1 MLFSMI
7 INTSMLNMIHYLV
20 SFIFIIEWFTIYM
33 SISFQYN
40 LLCKVQ
46 WWDVWNR
53 VLNVIIRVLY
63 SSHLKGYC
71 SVHTD
76 EKSHDV
82 TDAVAIAFHTAVSC
96 GKCVLKGA
104 G

>member
-1 MLFSMI
+1 MI
-7 INTSMLNMIHYLV
+7 IG
-20 SFIFIIEWFTIYM
+20 
-33 SISFQYN
+33 
-40 LLCKVQ
+40 
-46 WWDVWNR
+46 
-53 VLNVIIRVLY
+53 VLY

-76 EKSHDV
+76 EKSRDV

-96 GKCVLKGA
+96 GKRALKGA